1 MEKLL
6 LIDGH
11 SILHRTFYGIPDL
24 TNDKGMHTNAIYGFL
39 NILFRAIEDEKPS
52 YLAVAFDVSAPTFR
66 HEIFKEYKGT
76 RKPMPDEL
84 RVQIPVMKEVLAA
97 MGICVREKAGLE
109 ADDILGTFA
118 KRAEKAGLE
127 VTLMS
132 GDRDLLQIASEHI
145 KISIPKTRMGKT
157 EVFNYYAKDVEAE
170 YKVTPLQFIE
180 LKALMGDTADNIPG
194 VPKIGP
200 KTAEELMVTY
210 GSLEGI
216 YEHVDEITKKSV
228 RETLKENRD
237 KADLS
242 KVLATINVD
251 ADIDT
256 DLDKIK
262 LGNIFTAEAYNI
274 FKELSFR
281 NMLSRF
287 DETETVDENV
297 DAIVESFEALKSAK
311 EFLSLIDKVKSMEC
325 VAVEILSDKDR
336 AANEESSGQLTLF
349 AEPAEEKRVA
359 VSISFGEKSYFADS
373 RLVTLGAI
381 IDGLKVLYDSNVR
394 IITHGVK
401 KYYKL
406 VSLDDEYSS
415 GIADSFFDVEIAAY
429 LLNPLKSEPAA
440 SDIAKQYAGVFI
452 PDLGINLEKEKIVEV
467 LDNKSEDIKK
477 LLCLYSYS
485 EFTAYG
491 KLKEELASQG
501 MYDLFQEIEM
511 PVSYVLYAMER
522 EGMLVKKEELQAY
535 GKQLLESIE
544 ELEKKIYEQAG
555 EEFNI
560 NSPKQLGELL
570 FVKMNLPGGKKT
582 KTGYSTSADVLEKL
596 AEDCPMVRD
605 ILEYRTL
612 TKLNSTYAEGL
623 SEYIEADGR
632 IHSCFNQTVTAT
644 GRISSTEPNLQNIP
658 TRMELGRQIRKV
670 FVPREGYVLCDA
682 DYSQVELRI
691 LASMS
696 GDDKL
701 ISAYK
706 DNRDIHAL
714 TASLVFG
721 VPFEEVT
728 DLMRRNAK
736 AVNFGIVYGISS
748 FGLSQDLSISRAEA
762 KKYIDDYFETYP
774 GIKEYLDRCKEDA
787 KEKGYSV
794 TYTGRRRPIPELK
807 SSNFMQRQ
815 FGERV
820 AMNAPIQGSAADVM
834 KIAMINVYD
843 RLKRDGLKSR
853 LILQVHDELI
863 IEALEAEKDKVLAIL
878 EEEMVGAGS
887 FPVRLEVSSCS
898 GNSWYEAK

>member
-24 TNDKGMHTNAIYGFL
+24 TNDKGLHTNAIYGFL

-84 RVQIPVMKEVLAA
+84 REQIPVMKEVLAA

-210 GSLEGI
+210 GSLQEI
-216 YEHVDEITKKSV
+216 YEHVDEIAKKSV

-256 DLDKIK
+256 DLDCIK
-262 LGNIFTAEAYNI
+262 LGNIYTASAYTI

-287 DETETVDENV
+287 DETDTADETVDALIE
-297 DAIVESFEALKSAK
+297 DFKEISGDQDYRAIIEKARSEKY
-311 EFLSLIDKVKSMEC
+311 
-325 VAVEILSDKDR
+325 VAVEITVDKNR
-336 AANEESSGQLTLF
+336 MANEESSGQLSLF
-349 AEPAEEKRVA
+349 AEAVDNRGVA
-359 VSISFGEKSYFADS
+359 VAITIDGKSYYADS
-373 RLVTLGAI
+373 KHVSVSTI
-381 IDGLKVLYDSNVR
+381 VDGLISLYQSDTY

-401 KYYKL
+401 DYYKL
-406 VSLDDEYSS
+406 AGINNEYA
-415 GIADSFFDVEIAAY
+415 ADMGASFFDVEIAAY
-429 LLNPLKSEPAA
+429 LLNPLRSEPGM
-440 SDIAKQYAGVFI
+440 SDIAKQYASVFI
-452 PDLGINLEKEKIVEV
+452 PDMGINLLKEKFTDV
-467 LDNKSEDIKK
+467 LDNKKDELKK
-477 LLCLYSYS
+477 LLCLNAYS
-485 EFTAYG
+485 EYVSYE
-491 KLKEELASQG
+491 KLVEELKAQG
-501 MYDLFQEIEM
+501 MYELFIDIEM
-511 PVSYVLYAMER
+511 PVSYVLYAMEQ
-522 EGMLVKKEELQAY
+522 EGMLVKKEELQVY
-535 GKQLLESIE
+535 GEQLLGSIE
-544 ELEKKIYEQAG
+544 ALEKKIYEQAG

-612 TKLNSTYAEGL
+612 TKLRSTYAEGL
-623 SEYIEADGR
+623 SEYIEEDGR

-670 FVPREGYVLCDA
+670 FVAREGCVLCDA

-691 LASMS
+691 LASFS
-696 GDDKL
+696 EDEKL
-701 ISAYK
+701 INAYK
-706 DNRDIHAL
+706 DNKDIHAL

-721 VPFEEVT
+721 VPFDEVT

-774 GIKEYLDRCKEDA
+774 GIKQYLDRAKNEA

-794 TYTGRRRPIPELK
+794 TYTGRRRPIPELS

-843 RLKRDGLKSR
+843 RLKKDGLKSR
-853 LILQVHDELI
+853 LILQVHDELM
-863 IEALEAEKDKVLAIL
+863 IEAYEDERDKVLAIL
-878 EEEMVGAGS
+878 EEEMMGAGK
-887 FPVRLEVSSCS
+887 FPVSLEVSSS
-898 GNSWYEAK
+898 YGKSWYEAK